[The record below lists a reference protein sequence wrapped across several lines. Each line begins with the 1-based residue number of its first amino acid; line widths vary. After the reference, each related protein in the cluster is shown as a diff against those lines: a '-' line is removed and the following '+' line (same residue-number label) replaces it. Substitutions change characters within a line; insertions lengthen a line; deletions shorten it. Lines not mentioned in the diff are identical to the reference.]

1 MYTNAGARLMGS
13 SRATGEHF
21 KRMTYSETLS
31 QKDFLEDDG
40 VIFVAFWLFLCLLA
54 SSWPR
59 AHSLDKKFCQRDET
73 VLRREDQADTA
84 VLLPCVQQAGM
95 QRSEVSQ

>member
-1 MYTNAGARLMGS
+1 MYTNAGVRLMGS
-13 SRATGEHF
+13 SRATGERF
-21 KRMTYSETLS
+21 LPMTFQETLS

-59 AHSLDKKFCQRDET
+59 AHSLDKKFCQRHEGL
-73 VLRREDQADTA
+73 LRREDQAHTA
-84 VLLPCVQQAGM
+84 VLLPCVQQASA